1 MSEPQEPSRAKLI
14 ASLIY
19 ADAGACAHAR
29 RSLIRRTGPEDFVSP
44 ELPFDRTAY
53 YEKEMGP
60 GLRRVFVSYSPLIA
74 RDELPDIKTF
84 AHAVETDL
92 TREGKR
98 AVNIDPGYITPE
110 NLILSTFKGFSHR
123 LYLGRGVFAEVTL
136 IYENGCFRPLRWT
149 YPDYASPE
157 VVEIMNGI
165 RARYLDR
172 LRDRGAPRPAA
183 DTSTT
188 ERSHL
193 T

>member
-1 MSEPQEPSRAKLI
+1 MSEPQEPPRAKLI

-19 ADAGACAHAR
+19 ADPGACAHAR
-29 RSLIRRTGPEDFVSP
+29 RSLTRRTGPEDYVSP
-44 ELPFDRTAY
+44 EFPFDRTSY
-53 YEKEMGP
+53 YAKEMGA
-60 GLRRVFVSYSPLIA
+60 GLRRVFVSYSPLIL

-84 AHAVETDL
+84 AHTVEVDTV
-92 TREGKR
+92 REGNR
-98 AVNIDPGYITPE
+98 TVNIDPGYITPE

-136 IYENGCFRPLRWT
+136 IYEHGGFRPLRWT

-165 RARYLDR
+165 RARYLGR
-172 LRDRGAPRPAA
+172 LRDRGASRAAA
-183 DTSTT
+183 DTQTT

-193 T
+193 I